1 MALVCTAHCK
11 VLAVAAAAAA
21 AGTAPQLS
29 HGGFVFAV
37 KVVVSPQHCGATAL
51 RNSRCAGVSKCVYTH
66 SKAAGVCGLHCV
78 RAYVD

>member
-11 VLAVAAAAAA
+11 VPAAAAAA

-29 HGGFVFAV
+29 HGGFVLAV
-37 KVVVSPQHCGATAL
+37 KVVVSPHHCGTTAMH
-51 RNSRCAGVSKCVYTH
+51 NSRCASVSKCVYTH